1 METGMKYGMYGA
13 MVPLLVRRL
22 AFAYLDKTAP
32 GVDADAVRKA

>member
-13 MVPLLVRRL
+13 MVPLLVRRP

-32 GVDADAVRKA
+32 GVDPDAVRKA